1 MKEYSYCPICG
12 SLLTEKFM
20 EGIQRKCCPRCAFVH
35 YENPLPVALAVPVR
49 NKKLLMI
56 KRGIKPQKGSWAFPA
71 GFIECGETSEEACLR
86 ELMEETGLSGKIQN
100 LIGVERIEDKEVY
113 GDLLV
118 IAYSVELEK
127 GNPVAG
133 DEVDQ
138 VQFFESEEWP
148 NYRFKGFET
157 IINNFKK

>member
-1 MKEYSYCPICG
+1 
-12 SLLTEKFM
+12 
-20 EGIQRKCCPRCAFVH
+20 
-35 YENPLPVALAVPVR
+35 
-49 NKKLLMI
+49 
-56 KRGIKPQKGSWAFPA
+56 
-71 GFIECGETSEEACLR
+71 
-86 ELMEETGLSGKIQN
+86 MEETGLSGKIQN